1 MSSRIN
7 DKKEFFVFASLLIIF
22 TMLYIIGLWLPKSE
36 ISISLLLMLSAGFFA
51 YSTLVTYKFYTGL
64 LNKMY
69 KMLLLASLLIFFIE
83 ASFLTGHLLSAPL
96 DVMAIILIPVN
107 ITFAFS
113 LLMYFKHTY
122 DFWISPLGDK
132 KVFYRIVVGC
142 SVLAAAI
149 LAGGLTLG
157 IKLLAIRYALFFIY
171 SLSILLIIC
180 YLVKKIRGGRMGASW
195 RFLLAAISLYAV
207 RNMLYTIAFLLN
219 HQNFLNTIGILSMYA
234 YLHAG
239 YGILKQKF

>member
-1 MSSRIN
+1 
-7 DKKEFFVFASLLIIF
+7 
-22 TMLYIIGLWLPKSE
+22 MLYIIGLWLPKSE